1 MIQYQV
7 SIEVD
12 EKGSCKIAAHKL
24 TREDANHNE
33 GVLADV
39 FEEHN
44 QELMKRIVE
53 EFKRT
58 NGWKGEYK
66 EMDEKGVYQE
76 KGGESVNATLRKK
89 EQQEIVTFLENARN
103 EYGKQDEFW
112 AGMNFAIG
120 LIKESDGL

>member
-12 EKGSCKIAAHKL
+12 KKGSCKIAAHKL
-24 TREDANHNE
+24 TREDANPNE
-33 GVLADV
+33 KMLVDV

-53 EFKRT
+53 EFKKT

-66 EMDEKGVYQE
+66 EMDENGEYQNPDKATNALLEDLEQDIIAEMHPPLE
-76 KGGESVNATLRKK
+76 KPTKTQIAWNQAMQWVIDRLQTYRK
-89 EQQEIVTFLENARN
+89 E
-103 EYGKQDEFW
+103 
-112 AGMNFAIG
+112 
-120 LIKESDGL
+120 